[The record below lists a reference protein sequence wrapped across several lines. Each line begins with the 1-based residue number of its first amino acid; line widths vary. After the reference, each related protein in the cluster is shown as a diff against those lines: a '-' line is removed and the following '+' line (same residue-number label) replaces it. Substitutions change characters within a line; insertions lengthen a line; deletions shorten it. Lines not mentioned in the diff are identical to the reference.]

1 VHGVNGIRF
10 TEDYKL
16 MGMTLPVTVFVQVF
30 LNKVIQYDENLTR
43 AFDHKSTMSDQ
54 LMRADRLTVI
64 TVTVTYR

>member
-1 VHGVNGIRF
+1 
-10 TEDYKL
+10 

-30 LNKVIQYDENLTR
+30 LNKIIQYDENLTR

-64 TVTVTYR
+64 TVTLTYR